1 MAYSEL
7 FKNYSD
13 IRNFMRRFYV
23 YGFEKRQD
31 FTAKSSRSYDDNRR
45 RLDSW
50 LEDYMSFKSE
60 ADGRAYRISFDSSSI
75 SHNPLYKSWK
85 AKSFTSMDITLHFYL
100 LDILADGKAYSAAEL
115 LELLSGRYFNCFDN
129 RLRQPDESTVRNK
142 LNEYTAL
149 GMLRLVKQGRR
160 NLYCLARDEVNWR
173 SWQLACAFFSE
184 AAPLGEVGSYLLDK
198 FAEDCEAFAF
208 KHHFILY
215 TMDSRLLFELLEA
228 MNSRQSVT
236 LYRCDKDGS
245 SIPQYVCPLKIYC
258 STRTGRQYLLSYS
271 YAARKLLFNRLDHIE
286 SIEVKR
292 AEGRYE
298 EFLQLGKEVAPHIW
312 GAGMLRTDWLE
323 EISFTVEA
331 AADEQFIVQR
341 LEREK
346 RCGTVQQLDA
356 EHYCFSAAVYDA
368 RELLPWIRT
377 FIGRI
382 TAFSCSNE
390 EIERIFYDDLEQTAA
405 YYLQEV
411 QADGEK

>member
-208 KHHFILY
+208 KHHFILS

-271 YAARKLLFNRLDHIE
+271 YAARRLLFNRLDHIE
-286 SIEVKR
+286 SIEVCSGQIGWRKSALR
-292 AEGRYE
+292 WRR
-298 EFLQLGKEVAPHIW
+298 QLTSSLLCSAWSAK
-312 GAGMLRTDWLE
+312 
-323 EISFTVEA
+323 
-331 AADEQFIVQR
+331 
-341 LEREK
+341 
-346 RCGTVQQLDA
+346 
-356 EHYCFSAAVYDA
+356 SAAERCSSWMRSIIASVLPCMMRVSYCRGYA
-368 RELLPWIRT
+368 PLSGVLL
-377 FIGRI
+377 
-382 TAFSCSNE
+382 
-390 EIERIFYDDLEQTAA
+390 LLAA
-405 YYLQEV
+405 V
-411 QADGEK
+411 TRK